1 MKKIVYV
8 VVTLAIIVGLVIGF
22 GFMFNASPPTT
33 TQDNVSTI
41 PSSTTIIEDLPT
53 EQTVPTH
60 AQNEDIQEYVG
71 IADELLQKDNTVTES
86 YSSLL
91 EYEEKLHELGFIEL
105 YFGTDYCKPKSFTYN
120 DEAFCFVFSYY
131 NDTARKQD
139 EWVMYG
145 IKSDAKKNITKYSDE
160 SLKSCISYYA
170 DNLMSNAPDGI
181 KWSPIAPQLSNVRV
195 MNDYENPTFALDL
208 YTLYY
213 PTSNNLY
220 NCYRENG
227 DMSYGYIPGIILSWY
242 EVLTNYYTTLNF
254 PQFSFYVDKLVDK
267 ENKVLVPS
275 FNENTILSNIYCVF
289 EPGMTLKDWVD
300 SPYNFEGW
308 TWFTKDSV
316 SGMISPSYTGSYVV
330 LAEYHDDGSLYTID
344 EYMANT
350 DAPGV
355 PLLTHDDFIALTS

>member
-1 MKKIVYV
+1 MKMLIALL
-8 VVTLAIIVGLVIGF
+8 LAAVMLLSLAACGGSAEPIET
-22 GFMFNASPPTT
+22 APATT
-33 TQDNVSTI
+33 EESITA
-41 PSSTTIIEDLPT
+41 PT
-53 EQTVPTH
+53 ETPTEVPTES
-60 AQNEDIQEYVG
+60 AYIGLAE
-71 IADELLQKDNTVTES
+71 ELLQSGNTVTES
-86 YSSLL
+86 YSDLL
-91 EYEEKLHELGFIEL
+91 EYEKKLHELGFIEL

-160 SLKSCISYYA
+160 SLKSCVSYYA
-170 DNLMSNAPDGI
+170 DNLMSNAPDAI
-181 KWSPIAPQLSNVRV
+181 RQSTIAPQMSTVRV
-195 MNDYENPTFALDL
+195 ENDYENPTFTLDL

-242 EVLTNYYTTLNF
+242 EVLANYYTTLNL
-254 PQFSFYVDKLVDK
+254 PKFSFYVNKLVDK
-267 ENKVLVPS
+267 ENKTLIPN
-275 FNENTILSNIYCVF
+275 FNANTTLSNIYCVF

-316 SGMISPSYTGSYVV
+316 SGMISPSYRGSYVV

-344 EYMANT
+344 EYMASVY
-350 DAPGV
+350 APGV
-355 PLLTHDDFIALTS
+355 PILTYEDYCLLLDK